1 MGQDNPFGNDDG
13 TNTNTLGGDKTTLIT
28 LDKVAKTQSG
38 SLRIVPCLLVMEGVE
53 KGKVYI
59 LPSQTR
65 IVLGRSRDCDI
76 TVPDASCSRKH
87 SEIIVN
93 PATQEGS
100 IKDLSSTNGT
110 KVNGAAISDSKA
122 IKSGDLITL
131 GDNSQLKFS
140 LMTDKEAANLTE
152 IYNRATRD
160 SLTNA
165 FNRRFFEENL
175 AREADTRNRSGLE
188 LGIIMIDVDHFK
200 KINDTYGHPT
210 GDAVLRSIGK
220 TIPTCIRSEDIFAR
234 LGGEEFSI
242 LVRCEM
248 NTLKT
253 MMERIRVVM
262 ERTPVRFEDKEVR
275 FTVSIGSTLATGP
288 GNYSAEQL
296 VKRADEALYAAKQG
310 GRNRCIVKDP
320 D

>member
-1 MGQDNPFGNDDG
+1 MGQDNPFGNDEG

-28 LDKVAKTQSG
+28 LDKIQKSQQG
-38 SLRIVPCLLVMEGVE
+38 SSRIIPVLMVLEGVE
-53 KGKVYI
+53 KGKIYT

-65 IVLGRSRDCDI
+65 IVIGRSRDCDI

-87 SEIIVN
+87 AEIIVN
-93 PATQEGS
+93 PSTQEAV
-100 IKDLSSTNGT
+100 IQDLSSTNGT
-110 KVNGAAISDSKA
+110 KVNGAAISNSKT
-122 IKSGDLITL
+122 IKSGDLLTL

-140 LMTDKEAANLTE
+140 LMTDQEAQNLGE

-160 SLTNA
+160 SLTNCY
-165 FNRRFFEENL
+165 NRRFFEENL
-175 AREADTRNRSGLE
+175 TREAEARNRSGLE
-188 LGIIMIDVDHFK
+188 LGIIMLDVDHFK
-200 KINDTYGHPT
+200 KVNDTYGHPT
-210 GDAVLRSIGK
+210 GDAVLRVIGK

-234 LGGEEFSI
+234 LGGEEFAV
-242 LVRCEM
+242 LVRCEI

-253 MMERIRVVM
+253 MMERMRVVL

-275 FTVSIGSTLATGP
+275 FTVSVGGTLATGS
-288 GNYSAEQL
+288 NLYSGEQI

-310 GRNRCIVKDP
+310 GRNRCILKDP

>member
-13 TNTNTLGGDKTTLIT
+13 TNTLGGGDKTTLIT
-28 LDKVAKTQSG
+28 LDKIHKTQTG

-53 KGKVYI
+53 KGKVYV

-93 PATQEGS
+93 PSTQEGV
-100 IKDLSSTNGT
+100 IKDLTSTNGT
-110 KVNGAAISDSKA
+110 KVNGALISDSKTV
-122 IKSGDLITL
+122 KTGDLITL
-131 GDNSQLKFS
+131 GDNAQLKFS
-140 LMTDKEAANLTE
+140 LMTDQDAQNLTE

-175 AREADTRNRSGLE
+175 AREADARNRSGLE
-188 LGIIMIDVDHFK
+188 LGVIMIDVDHFK

-234 LGGEEFSI
+234 LGGEEFAV
-242 LVRCEM
+242 LVRCEI

-253 MMERIRVVM
+253 VMERIRVVM

-275 FTVSIGSTLATGP
+275 FTVSVGSTLATGP
-288 GNYSAEQL
+288 NLYSGEQI